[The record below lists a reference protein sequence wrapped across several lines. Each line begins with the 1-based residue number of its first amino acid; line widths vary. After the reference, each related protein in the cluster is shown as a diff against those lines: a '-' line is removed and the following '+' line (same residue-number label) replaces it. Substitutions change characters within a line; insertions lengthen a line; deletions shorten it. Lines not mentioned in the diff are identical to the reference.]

1 MIYLQVR
8 IQPYPPRSP
17 PIVRLLAPNATNQY
31 EECASARS
39 NESNDQWYAPIR
51 GILMFLNK
59 TVFTCT
65 R

>member
-8 IQPYPPRSP
+8 IRPYPQRSP
-17 PIVRLLAPNATNQY
+17 PIVRALAPNATNQY
-31 EECASARS
+31 ATCTSTRS
-39 NESNDQWYAPIR
+39 NGSNDQWYALIR
-51 GILMFLNK
+51 GIHISLNK